1 MANKNLTKAKAAK
14 NDEFYTQYQDIQIEV
29 EAYFEFDPNTF
40 REKTVY
46 CNCDDPY
53 ESNFFR
59 YFVLNFEKLGL
70 KRLITTSYKPS
81 PIANTQ
87 LSLFGDDESLPT
99 PKGRPKE
106 TANRFIINEVGDF
119 NKDGEF
125 NLDDIADQLKA
136 NKNNEWAPLK
146 GDGDF
151 RSEECI
157 ELLKQ
162 SDIVVTNPPFS
173 LFREYV
179 MQLFEY
185 KKKFLIIGNMNAITY
200 KEIFPKLK
208 NNKMWLGAT
217 NFNKGMYFMVPE
229 TFVYAD
235 TYKFEREKDGVKVN
249 RVPGVCWY
257 TNLDHGRRHQPLP
270 LMSMADNL
278 KFNKQIQK
286 NPNAYKKYDNYEA
299 IEVPYTNA
307 IPSDYDGVMG
317 VPISFLDK
325 YNPQQFEIVGLTSG
339 RDEFECTPSKKYK
352 NPKQHNPDGSV
363 SNGSKANTRATI
375 RLDSIPTA
383 IYYTADNADGPL
395 SIVYARIL
403 IKHKRK

>member
-14 NDEFYTQYQDIQIEV
+14 NDEFYTQYQDIQKEV
-29 EAYFEFDPNTF
+29 EAYLEYNPDTF
-40 REKTVY
+40 RGKTVY

-87 LSLFGDDESLPT
+87 LCLFDDDQTLPQQ
-99 PKGRPKE
+99 KGRPKV

-119 NKDGEF
+119 NQDGEF
-125 NLDDIADQLKA
+125 NLQDIAEQLKA

-146 GDGDF
+146 ENGDF

-179 MQLFEY
+179 AQLFEY
-185 KKKFLIIGNMNAITY
+185 QKKFLIIGNMNAITY
-200 KEIFPKLK
+200 KEIFPLIKE
-208 NNKMWLGAT
+208 NKMWLGPSITSGDREFQVPDYYPLHAAGYRVDE
-217 NFNKGMYFMVPE
+217 KGR
-229 TFVYAD
+229 
-235 TYKFEREKDGVKVN
+235 KFIRVKGV
-249 RVPGVCWY
+249 RWF

-270 LMSMADNL
+270 LMTMADNI
-278 KFNKQIQK
+278 KFNKKIQK
-286 NPNAYKKYDNYEA
+286 NPNSYKKYDNYDA

-325 YNPQQFEIVGLTSG
+325 YNPDQFEILGSDYYVKEGLLP
-339 RDEFECTPSKKYK
+339 ELI
-352 NPKQHNPDGSV
+352 NPKWKGKIDRGYIDG
-363 SNGSKANTRATI
+363 NRMYTR
-375 RLDSIPTA
+375 LF
-383 IYYTADNADGPL
+383 
-395 SIVYARIL
+395 
-403 IKHKRK
+403 IKHKE